1 LTPLIERLSLFPF
14 VLFGSGSSGL
24 GFNSKG
30 IRIKRENFPLYS
42 DVIEASRPLLVQDAL
57 PILKSMLQIDL
68 DFLVN
73 KIADLSGYG
82 PGISSIF
89 LPLII
94 EEKVIGVLST
104 WGENLT
110 EDDIPVF
117 SIFAAQVANVIWVT
131 DLYQQ
136 AQAASQAKTEFLSRM
151 SHELRTPMNSILGF
165 AQLLEIS
172 QKDPLTQG
180 QRDRVLQIVDGG
192 NHLLN
197 LINEVLD
204 ISRIEAGRLQVSPE
218 PVRVL
223 DALREVYGLAVPLAE
238 PRHIQIELKEP
249 DGKLYL
255 VADQQRLKQV
265 LLNLLS
271 NAVKYNRR
279 RGKVSIHTEVQPLGY
294 LRISITDTG
303 KGISAKKLEKL
314 FVPFERLDADTS
326 KVEGTGLGLAL
337 SRRLVELMDGQIGV
351 ESKVGVG
358 STFWFELPCSDD
370 PSARLLDIKK
380 SSVSLTSL
388 KETSMKVLYI
398 EDNPANYELVRQV
411 LDDYPQIELIGETH
425 AQAGIEKAHQQQPDL
440 ILLDLHLPDID
451 GQEALG
457 LLKLEEETQSI
468 PVVVLSADA
477 TPGRIQRLI
486 DQGAEAYLTKPLN
499 VKEFIQLLDELMK
512 EKTISKDHRFGPK

>member
-1 LTPLIERLSLFPF
+1 
-14 VLFGSGSSGL
+14 
-24 GFNSKG
+24 
-30 IRIKRENFPLYS
+30 
-42 DVIEASRPLLVQDAL
+42 
-57 PILKSMLQIDL
+57 MLQIDL